1 MCKVV
6 FPWNDLVKLECVYLP
21 RSFGGWGVPVRGET
35 CGAADVLF
43 VVRSI
48 NILFDRG
55 AYLLKNSPVSEMRK
69 FFLVHLRSVLF
80 MLLERARLW
89 EYDLWATRPGM
100 FLSPILLYNRSEM
113 HGILK

>member
-1 MCKVV
+1 MFIHRGVLASEVFLYAVV
-6 FPWNDLVKLECVYLP
+6 Y
-21 RSFGGWGVPVRGET
+21 ET

-55 AYLLKNSPVSEMRK
+55 AYLLKNLPVSEMRQ

-80 MLLERARLW
+80 MLLERARLR
-89 EYDLWATRPGM
+89 EYDL
-100 FLSPILLYNRSEM
+100 
-113 HGILK
+113 